1 MKSPERDLLT
11 MRWLAAMP
19 FLDRLELAAV
29 AGMYEEA
36 SHLALSSLELAGL
49 AEFVA
54 HATPHTPSSRRWRLT
69 AEGLGRLAVADGV
82 GVDRLL
88 RTRPVSARWQRLL
101 LARLDGAAVIYRLA
115 SAVADVAGPPGFRW
129 YRGAALDAAMTLPGG
144 QTLGVIRQGA
154 TTDRTAF
161 SHRVRWLPDPS
172 RPQPRGLLA
181 LMPDEARL
189 REARRLLS
197 RYPGPVYLAL
207 EEHAANASAGD
218 RVWRLARTPAVL
230 SLEEAL
236 DNLRPGGQVPAE
248 APLTRLAMPPDLF
261 LPGSSERIPD
271 YLLPVVLKPTDK
283 RVLDRL
289 SDWPWITLEDL
300 AGLLGLSE
308 SYLSGV
314 CLRLVRLGLVSR
326 VSLNGSKR
334 LALSRRG
341 LALLARRDRAS
352 VSTAIRRWSAEC
364 DDGQPR
370 TCWREVPGTR
380 SRPLARTMEHNQA
393 VHRFMAGLVRQ
404 AGRNPGVSV
413 LQISP
418 PHHSTRYFPHRG
430 RLRSIHP
437 DGYGV
442 VRVGDRTVPFFLEWE
457 RRALNPSTM
466 AARLAP
472 YLRYYSS
479 NRPLDDHGHRPLV
492 LVVFDDYLAEGNF
505 LGVARSEMEGA
516 RVDVPLWVSY
526 RELLEK
532 VGPLGKAWRSPDV
545 LEPICVFQ

>member
-1 MKSPERDLLT
+1 MRAAERDLLT

-29 AGMYEEA
+29 AGMYEQA
-36 SHLALSSLELAGL
+36 SHLALSSLKRAGL
-49 AEFVA
+49 AEYVA

-69 AEGLGRLAVADGV
+69 GEGLGHLAAEEGAS
-82 GVDRLL
+82 VDRLL

-101 LARLDGAAVIYRLA
+101 LARLDGVAVIYRLA
-115 SAVADVAGPPGFRW
+115 SAVAGIAGPPGFRW
-129 YRGAALDAAMTLPGG
+129 YRGAALDAAMTLPGNR
-144 QTLGVIRQGA
+144 TLGVIRQGA
-154 TTDRTAF
+154 TTDRTGF

-207 EEHAANASAGD
+207 EEHASNASPED
-218 RVWRLARTPAVL
+218 RVWRLTRTPAVL
-230 SLEEAL
+230 SLEDAL
-236 DNLRPGGQVPAE
+236 GNLRPGGRLPSE
-248 APLTRLAMPPDLF
+248 PPLTRRSPPGPIVVPED
-261 LPGSSERIPD
+261 PDRIPD
-271 YLLPVVLKPTDK
+271 HLLPVVLKPAAK
-283 RVLDRL
+283 RVTDRL
-289 SDWPWITLEDL
+289 ADWPWITLEDL

-308 SYLSGV
+308 SHVSGV
-314 CLRLVRLGLVSR
+314 CLRLARLGLVSR
-326 VSLNGSKR
+326 VSLAGRRR

-352 VSTAIRRWSAEC
+352 VSTALRRWCAEP
-364 DDGQPR
+364 DDGGPISY
-370 TCWREVPGTR
+370 WREVPGTR
-380 SRPLARTMEHNQA
+380 SRPLARTVEHTQA
-393 VHRFMAGLVRQ
+393 VHRFMADLVRQ
-404 AGRNPGVSV
+404 ARVNPGFQVIQV
-413 LQISP
+413 SP

-430 RLRSIHP
+430 RLRSVHP

-442 VRVGDRTVPFFLEWE
+442 VRVGAKTIPFFLEWE
-457 RRALNPSTM
+457 RRAMNPSTM

-479 NRPLDDHGHRPLV
+479 QRPLV
-492 LVVFDDYLAEGNF
+492 LVVFDDFLAEGNF
-505 LGVARSEMEGA
+505 LGVARDEMERA

-532 VGPLGKAWRSPDV
+532 VGPLGQAWRSPEV
-545 LEPICVFQ
+545 LEPRSPFR

>member
-1 MKSPERDLLT
+1 MTEAEWDLPAL
-11 MRWLAAMP
+11 RALAAMP

-29 AGMYEEA
+29 TGMSDGSGHYV
-36 SHLALSSLELAGL
+36 LGRLRGQGL
-49 AEFVA
+49 VDCIR

-69 AEGLGRLAVADGV
+69 ADGVARLAEEDGV
-82 GVDRLL
+82 SVDRLL

-115 SAVADVAGPPGFRW
+115 SAVAGVAGPPGFRW
-129 YRGAALDAAMTLPGG
+129 YRGAALDAAMTLTGG
-144 QTLGVIRQGA
+144 RTLGVVRQGA
-154 TTDRTAF
+154 TTDRTSF

-172 RPQPRGLLA
+172 RPLPRGLLA
-181 LMPDEARL
+181 LAPDEARL

-207 EEHAANASAGD
+207 EEHVANASAGD

-236 DNLRPGGQVPAE
+236 GNLQPGGRIPAE
-248 APLTRLAMPPDLF
+248 PQLFRPAP
-261 LPGSSERIPD
+261 PGAIAVPEDPTRIPEH
-271 YLLPVVLKPTDK
+271 LLPAVLKPAQK
-283 RVLDRL
+283 RALDRL

-308 SYLSGV
+308 SHVAGV
-314 CLRLVRLGLVSR
+314 CLRLARLGLVTR
-326 VSLNGSKR
+326 ASLEGGRR

-352 VSTAIRRWSAEC
+352 VSTAVRRWSAERG
-364 DDGQPR
+364 DGQPP
-370 TCWREVPGTR
+370 TSWREVPGTR
-380 SRPLARTMEHNQA
+380 SRPLARTIEHTQA
-393 VHRFMAGLVRQ
+393 VHRFMADLVRQ
-404 AGRNPGVSV
+404 ANHKRGVNV
-413 LQISP
+413 LQVSP

-430 RLRSIHP
+430 RLRAVHP
-437 DGYGV
+437 DGFGV
-442 VRVGDRTVPFFLEWE
+442 VQAGDRTLPFFLEWE
-457 RRALNPSTM
+457 RRAMNPSTM
-466 AARLAP
+466 AARLGP

-505 LGVARSEMEGA
+505 LAVARDEMERA
-516 RVDVPLWVSY
+516 KVNVPLWVSY
-526 RELLEK
+526 EELLKK
-532 VGPLGKAWRSPDV
+532 VGPLGKAWRSPEV
-545 LEPICVFQ
+545 LEPTCAFR

>member
-1 MKSPERDLLT
+1 MTEAQWDLPAL
-11 MRWLAAMP
+11 RALAAMP
-19 FLDRLELAAV
+19 FLDRLELATV
-29 AGMYEEA
+29 TGMSDGTGHYVLGRLLGQGSVECIRHAG
-36 SHLALSSLELAGL
+36 
-49 AEFVA
+49 
-54 HATPHTPSSRRWRLT
+54 PHTPSSRRWRLT
-69 AEGLGRLAVADGV
+69 AEGLGRLATEDGA

-115 SAVADVAGPPGFRW
+115 SAVAGIAGPPGFRW

-144 QTLGVIRQGA
+144 RTLGVIRQGA
-154 TTDRTAF
+154 TVDRTAF

-236 DNLRPGGQVPAE
+236 GNLRPGGRLPSE
-248 APLTRLAMPPDLF
+248 APLVRPSPPKRLSVALD
-261 LPGSSERIPD
+261 SDKIPE
-271 YLLPVVLKPTDK
+271 YLLPAALKQTQK

-289 SDWPWITLEDL
+289 SDWPWIALEEL
-300 AGLLGLSE
+300 AGLLGLS
-308 SYLSGV
+308 LSRTSNV
-314 CLRLVRLGLVSR
+314 CSELAGLGLVTR
-326 VSLNGSKR
+326 ASLDGRRR

-352 VSTAIRRWSAEC
+352 VSTALRRWSAER
-364 DDGQPR
+364 DEGGPVS
-370 TCWREVPGTR
+370 CWRDVPGTR
-380 SRPLARTMEHNQA
+380 SRPLARTMEHTQA
-393 VHRFMAGLVRQ
+393 VHRFMADLVRQ
-404 AGRNPGVSV
+404 AGHNRGFSV
-413 LQISP
+413 LQVSP

-442 VRVGDRTVPFFLEWE
+442 VRVGERTIPFFLEWE
-457 RRALNPSTM
+457 RRAMNPSTM
-466 AARLAP
+466 AARIAP

-505 LGVARSEMEGA
+505 LGVARDEMQRA

-532 VGPLGKAWRSPDV
+532 VGPLGKAWRNPDH
-545 LEPICVFQ
+545 LEYSLVFE